1 MAISIRDEPVEFE
14 VGDRIVDSR
23 CGTSVTGTVTQ
34 VRGTSVYYRDSC
46 SSCRNGAHHRTQT
59 TFSTTS
65 KAEAQ

>member
-1 MAISIRDEPVEFE
+1 MTIRLRDVPIEFE

-34 VRGTSVYYRDSC
+34 VRGTSVYYRDTC
-46 SSCRNGAHHRTQT
+46 SSCRDGAHHRTQT

-65 KAEAQ
+65 KAVA

>member
-1 MAISIRDEPVEFE
+1 MTIQIRDVPLIFE

-34 VRGTSVYYRDSC
+34 VRGTSVYYRDEC
-46 SSCRNGAHHRTQT
+46 MRCRDGARHRTQT

-65 KAEAQ
+65 RA